1 MIHLGQFPAK
11 ELAALASGVLKH
23 FASQMELER
32 ARDLLRR
39 ERARIEQA
47 LARVSGPGREELAG
61 QDEMADSA
69 SQLYEEEFDEGQ
81 ADDLRAE
88 LAAVERAEA
97 RLLDGTYGRS
107 IESGEKIPDERLEAV
122 PTAERTAEEQARFER
137 G

>member
-1 MIHLGQFPAK
+1 MFAVSDRLIYYSA
-11 ELAALASGVLKH
+11 ELKQYSTDVAIAL
-23 FASQMELER
+23 
-32 ARDLLRR
+32 LLY
-39 ERARIEQA
+39 
-47 LARVSGPGREELAG
+47 LT
-61 QDEMADSA
+61 MADAA

-107 IESGEKIPDERLEAV
+107 IESGVDIPDERLEAV